1 MSRTAHT
8 YVQMDSFE
16 QIFYHRQLKHWYS
29 TESHNSCHQEWAYIA
44 QSHSP
49 LPVVLILCREPEKVR
64 FWYADNSAIYTDCYC
79 YRHIYRRVKSWTVS
93 VCSGRLFVRIKQNCA
108 AESIVPLLNSRFHER
123 KTEKLLL
130 PLLLPFN
137 GFFPGQSGRTSTR
150 KVEPDEARD
159 DGVLRWQWHQL
170 DHMQRERN

>member
-1 MSRTAHT
+1 MARHRRSSCQERHAHT

-16 QIFYHRQLKHWYS
+16 QIFYHRQIKHWYS

-49 LPVVLILCREPEKVR
+49 LPVVLILCRQPEKVR

-123 KTEKLLL
+123 KTWEI
-130 PLLLPFN
+130 
-137 GFFPGQSGRTSTR
+137 TATTTR
-150 KVEPDEARD
+150 PTTV
-159 DGVLRWQWHQL
+159 
-170 DHMQRERN
+170 